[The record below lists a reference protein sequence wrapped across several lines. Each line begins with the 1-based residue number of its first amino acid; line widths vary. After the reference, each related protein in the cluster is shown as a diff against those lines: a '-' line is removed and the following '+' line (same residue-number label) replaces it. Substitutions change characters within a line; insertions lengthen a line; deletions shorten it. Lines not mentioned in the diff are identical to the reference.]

1 MVDEDAPTPAVLL
14 TYVIDDINECTQ
26 LIRSSGP
33 QERPWWRSFTFGLI
47 RTRAEV
53 VDSLRLLYLT
63 ENVDRARDRWHEI
76 TVAVDHLE
84 VIGRTDEVIGR
95 LVAELRADGFDA
107 IASQL
112 LRSKLPHSVDQ
123 RVTHLNGVAGR
134 MAVIS
139 SHMVKAR
146 SLLSLGDRSGRADGG
161 NEGEAGSQPS
171 T

>member
-1 MVDEDAPTPAVLL
+1 MVDEDAPKPAVLL
-14 TYVIDDINECTQ
+14 TYIIDDINECTQ

-33 QERPWWRSFTFGLI
+33 QERPWWRSFTFGLV

-63 ENVDRARDRWHEI
+63 ENVDRACERWQEV
-76 TVAVDHLE
+76 TVAVDRLD
-84 VIGRTDEVIGR
+84 VIGQSDEGIRR

-107 IASQL
+107 VAAQL
-112 LRSKLPHSVDQ
+112 QRSELPYSVDQ

-146 SLLSLGDRSGRADGG
+146 SLLSLGDRLPQAPPPLSL
-161 NEGEAGSQPS
+161 
-171 T
+171 

>member
-1 MVDEDAPTPAVLL
+1 MVDDEAPTPAVLL

-33 QERPWWRSFTFGLI
+33 HERPWWRSFTFGLV

-63 ENVDRARDRWHEI
+63 ENVDRARDRWHDV
-76 TVAVDHLE
+76 TVAVDRLSA
-84 VIGRTDEVIGR
+84 IGQTDEAIRR
-95 LVAELRADGFDA
+95 LVDELRANGFDA
-107 IASQL
+107 VAAQL
-112 LRSKLPHSVDQ
+112 QRSELPHSVDQ

-134 MAVIS
+134 MAMIS

-146 SLLSLGDRSGRADGG
+146 SLLSLGDRSSSAPPPHSG
-161 NEGEAGSQPS
+161 
-171 T
+171 

>member
-1 MVDEDAPTPAVLL
+1 MVDDDAPPPAVLL

-33 QERPWWRSFTFGLI
+33 QERPWWRSFTFGLV

-63 ENVDRARDRWHEI
+63 ENVDRARERWQEV
-76 TVAVDHLE
+76 TVAVDHLA
-84 VIGRTDEVIGR
+84 VIGQTDEVVGR
-95 LVAELRADGFDA
+95 LVGELRASGFDA
-107 IASQL
+107 VAAQL
-112 LRSKLPHSVDQ
+112 QRSELPYSVDQ

-146 SLLSLGDRSGRADGG
+146 SLLSLGDRSQQAPPPHSR
-161 NEGEAGSQPS
+161 
-171 T
+171 